1 MHMSGEMEDSHIPGE
16 HLPQLPARLFER
28 LAQLP
33 GYNWDQSIEPFLSTY
48 NHWHVFG
55 FCHSSESDVSTPT
68 TTSSGPSSLGCNS
81 PRNSTRI
88 ESRPLFSHHWW
99 RSSLSESSSELSL
112 SRTDHEPVWMRVV
125 AKVSS
130 HVIRLEREFHT
141 IRTVVQTS
149 DPDCNHTLR
158 PINLMRL
165 SSDPG
170 DGGPILVSIFEAPGH
185 KMLGELVTLGPA
197 SFAVCG
203 SSDSNGSTLGQ
214 NSSLSVFLNFAISAC
229 DCLGLLHYGLE
240 TIHGEIRGDA
250 FHFNQETGVVKLIN
264 IGSGARSF
272 DNVLSKGWSSLSREL
287 GVKNKLQF
295 IAPEQTG
302 RITTEPDC
310 RTDIYALGVL
320 FWTMLVG
327 KPAFT
332 GSDPIEVVQNVLGK
346 KLPPISHER
355 MDIPDAVSAV
365 IQKMTQKA
373 VNERYHTI
381 SSVKRDLSQIAQL
394 LADGDGEALK
404 DFQIAQRDVSSF
416 FTLPS
421 RMFGRCSESNKVI
434 GVIEK
439 VCQRQHSALAKAAAQ
454 NPSCLYAIG
463 SNSPLS
469 EGRVNSF
476 EIASGSSD
484 SGSFNIASR
493 TNSAPKFRRN
503 GRCEV
508 ITVSGAA
515 GIGKTDLLNRTQPA
529 IRKLGYIAIAHLD
542 RARRVPF
549 EPFVKILASLLR
561 QIFSER
567 DVTTDYHNSVRAALR
582 PIWPTLHRLLNL
594 PEHLISAGGKDRPSS
609 PKISSAQQNPR
620 EWGRAEPFKRVGLPG
635 LDHGQTSV
643 DFFLANAASNNMR
656 LMETFL
662 DILRTLSQFKLI
674 CVCIDDLHYADD
686 ETLELIMNIVKAKL
700 ACVLILTSRK
710 DELTSDPIKTLF
722 ETEGPNITKIV
733 PSPLVEED
741 IMQFVAA
748 TVHQDPNP
756 ALTQLA
762 AFIQEK
768 SLGNPYYV
776 RMMLET
782 CYSKKYIWYS
792 WKNARWEFDLDR
804 IFSEFEVPAYGEGL
818 GIAFITR
825 RLQET
830 PSAARSILV
839 WASLLGSPFS
849 ISLVQRLLTREF
861 PYSSDSDE
869 TVDLSSPQI
878 VDRYIVGLQYLVQAY
893 IIIPG
898 DTDGEFRFVLQ
909 SIIPC
914 TQFLTNLD
922 SFANDRLAQASAHLK
937 ECRNVE
943 NMHFIISQTMMKYF
957 HDGRSRYAM
966 ARHIALASRIIK
978 SRVVHKLDYRK
989 ILWDAAQTASQS
1001 GARPSALWY
1010 FRHCLGLLQ
1019 DNPWD
1024 DSGTDVYYDE
1034 TLRLHVATA
1043 EMLWSQGHNREAL
1056 RVLDEVFDHGKTAVC
1071 KSRAWIV
1078 KAKIYAQAGN
1088 HLQAMNS
1095 LLTCLEELGVH
1106 LREPTTYDQCDA
1118 AYSRLKAY
1126 LDKADLE
1133 EVVHKPVSKDITMIT
1148 IGTVMLEAMAVTHL
1162 ADALTFYRMAIEM
1175 MNLHLFKGGFVQI
1188 SIGFSHLAMI
1198 SFSRFNDLEL
1208 AARLSDTAASL
1219 LEHGLEAWT
1228 QNRGYTVHIFYI
1240 GHLRVPV
1247 SSTLLALEASLEAAF
1262 SMGDPYI
1269 TLITLSSM
1277 AMTRLYLGHDMSQ
1290 VEAFCNES
1298 PEDIH
1303 DWVDDTR
1310 GGASLIA
1317 VR

>member
-1 MHMSGEMEDSHIPGE
+1 
-16 HLPQLPARLFER
+16 
-28 LAQLP
+28 
-33 GYNWDQSIEPFLSTY
+33 
-48 NHWHVFG
+48 
-55 FCHSSESDVSTPT
+55 
-68 TTSSGPSSLGCNS
+68 
-81 PRNSTRI
+81 
-88 ESRPLFSHHWW
+88 
-99 RSSLSESSSELSL
+99 
-112 SRTDHEPVWMRVV
+112 
-125 AKVSS
+125 
-130 HVIRLEREFHT
+130 
-141 IRTVVQTS
+141 
-149 DPDCNHTLR
+149 
-158 PINLMRL
+158 
-165 SSDPG
+165 
-170 DGGPILVSIFEAPGH
+170 
-185 KMLGELVTLGPA
+185 MLGELVTLEPA
-197 SFAVCG
+197 SFAVGG

-214 NSSLSVFLNFAISAC
+214 NVSLSVFLNFAISAC

-250 FHFNQETGVVKLIN
+250 FHFNQETGVVKLIS
-264 IGSGARSF
+264 IGNGARSF

-346 KLPPISHER
+346 KLPPISHKR

-394 LADGDGEALK
+394 LSDGDSEALK

-434 GVIEK
+434 GVVEK
-439 VCQRQHSALAKAAAQ
+439 VCQRQRQHSALAKAEAQ
-454 NPSCLYAIG
+454 NPSGLYAIG

-469 EGRVNSF
+469 DGRVNSF

-493 TNSAPKFRRN
+493 TNSNGGLCHLGHVSTHDSLSTESLLLKQQPAGLLSTKSKSPAHSHASWEHKDRDSNPSLGGNSQSHVDSLNSLPSHHAAPKFRRI

-582 PIWPTLHRLLNL
+582 PIWPTLHRVLEL

-609 PKISSAQQNPR
+609 PKISSAQQIPR

-674 CVCIDDLHYADD
+674 CLCIDDLHYADD

-722 ETEGPNITKIV
+722 ETEGPNVTKIV
-733 PSPLVEED
+733 LSPLVEED
-741 IMQFVAA
+741 LMQFVAA

-782 CYSKKYIWYS
+782 CYSKKCIWYS

-818 GIAFITR
+818 GTAFITR

-869 TVDLSSPQI
+869 TVDLSGPQI
-878 VDRYIVGLQYLVQAY
+878 VDQYIVGLQYLVQAY

-914 TQFLTNLD
+914 IHFLTNLD
-922 SFANDRLAQASAHLK
+922 SFANDRLAQAVAHLK
-937 ECRNVE
+937 ECCNVE

-957 HDGRSRYAM
+957 HDVRSRYAM

-1001 GARPSALWY
+1001 GARQSALWY

-1024 DSGTDVYYDE
+1024 DWGTDVYYDE

-1043 EMLWSQGHNREAL
+1043 EMLWSQGHNPEAL

-1133 EVVHKPVSKDITMIT
+1133 EIVHKPVSKDITMIT

-1188 SIGFSHLAMI
+1188 SIGCSHLAMI
-1198 SFSRFNDLEL
+1198 SFSRFKDLEL
-1208 AARLSDTAASL
+1208 AARLSDTAVSL
-1219 LEHGLEAWT
+1219 LERDPEAWT

-1240 GHLRVPV
+1240 SHLRVPL
-1247 SSTLLALEASLEAAF
+1247 SSTLLALEASVEAAF

-1277 AMTRLYLGHDMSQ
+1277 AMTRLYLGHDMTQ

-1298 PEDIH
+1298 PEDIP
-1303 DWVDDTR
+1303 DWMNDTR